1 MREQQLRLADDRT
14 ARVAGREMRVEAVS
28 KKFGQAVAVDDVT
41 LGISAGEFV
50 SLLGP
55 SGSGKSTLLMII
67 AGFEQPDSGEL
78 FLGGER
84 LTDIPPHRRNFGHVF
99 QKYAL
104 FPHMTAAENI
114 AFPLKMRGIE
124 KAKRGPMVANAL
136 ERMRLSALGERL
148 PHQLSGGQQQRVA
161 LARAIV
167 FQPALLLMDEPLGAL
182 DKKLREEM
190 QIEIKQIQRELGITV
205 VFVTHDQDE
214 ALSLSDRVAVINQG
228 GLSQFAT
235 PRELYDRPS
244 SRFVADFVGDN
255 NFFPGQLI
263 ATAGRKGQVKL
274 DGGKVLAGQLP
285 EGKSIALGAKV
296 EIAVRPEAVSL
307 NSKPDSRVSGTLI
320 DVQFTG
326 GTTTRIVRHA
336 SGAIYLSR
344 ALSAGSH
351 AAQGDAVS
359 LQWDETS
366 AFIYPADGRA

>member
-1 MREQQLRLADDRT
+1 MRTPQQLMLANDCK
-14 ARVAGREMRVEAVS
+14 AKAAGREVRLEAVC
-28 KKFGQAVAVDDVT
+28 KKFGNAIAVEDVS
-41 LGISAGEFV
+41 LRISAGEFV

-190 QIEIKQIQRELGITV
+190 QIEI
-205 VFVTHDQDE
+205 
-214 ALSLSDRVAVINQG
+214 
-228 GLSQFAT
+228 
-235 PRELYDRPS
+235 
-244 SRFVADFVGDN
+244 
-255 NFFPGQLI
+255 
-263 ATAGRKGQVKL
+263 
-274 DGGKVLAGQLP
+274 
-285 EGKSIALGAKV
+285 
-296 EIAVRPEAVSL
+296 
-307 NSKPDSRVSGTLI
+307 
-320 DVQFTG
+320 
-326 GTTTRIVRHA
+326 
-336 SGAIYLSR
+336 
-344 ALSAGSH
+344 
-351 AAQGDAVS
+351 
-359 LQWDETS
+359 
-366 AFIYPADGRA
+366 